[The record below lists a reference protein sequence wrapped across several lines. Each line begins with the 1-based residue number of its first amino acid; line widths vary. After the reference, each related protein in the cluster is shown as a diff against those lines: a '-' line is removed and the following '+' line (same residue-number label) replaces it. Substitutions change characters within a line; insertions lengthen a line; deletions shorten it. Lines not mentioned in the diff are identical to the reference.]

1 MIAIRERA
9 RRDWA
14 EATPVE
20 RVVAVLLGVIA
31 FAIRLAH
38 VRQTMRH
45 DEAYTFLHYATAPLA
60 SALSDYTYP
69 NNHLFHTLLV
79 WISTRL
85 FGPSEVAIRLPAFF
99 FGMLLVPAVYRL
111 ALRFADRGASLLS
124 A

>member
-1 MIAIRERA
+1 MIALRERA

-31 FAIRLAH
+31 LAIRLAH

-45 DEAYTFLHYATAPLA
+45 DEAYTFLHYAKAPLA

-69 NNHLFHTLLV
+69 NNHIFHTLLV

-85 FGPSEVAIRLPAFF
+85 FGPSEVAIRLPAFI
-99 FGMLLVPAVYRL
+99 FGL
-111 ALRFADRGASLLS
+111 
-124 A
+124 